1 MSMQRLTLWAE
12 KYKREQCKVRVG
24 GVFAGSFKPLQF
36 IPTCWC
42 VYHKEVHIAVPALQL
57 E

>member
-1 MSMQRLTLWAE
+1 ME
-12 KYKREQCKVRVG
+12 KYKGELCKVRVG
-24 GVFAGSFKPLQF
+24 GVFAGNITPLQF
-36 IPTCWC
+36 ILMCWC

>member
-1 MSMQRLTLWAE
+1 ME
-12 KYKREQCKVRVG
+12 KYKGELCKVRVG
-24 GVFAGSFKPLQF
+24 GVFAGNVTPLQF
-36 IPTCWC
+36 IPMCWC